1 MDVIVEG
8 SINQDESMAEVINSV
23 VAIKS
28 CQTPILRINDNQSEL
43 QGRLLFSAGGFI
55 LGAKINATGES
66 GYSAVRKLLLVSDG
80 NYAILDPVRKPTAE
94 LNQGLWLAT
103 AKLVPMLPNL
113 PEAPKTLV
121 DPHPERITESA
132 ARPKTGQ
139 LDLAPHMS
147 AVNAP
152 KDQPLVD
159 PSIPTT
165 VEKEDRQTVGSKQ
178 ASRKYNEGRWR
189 TIKFMIQVFGSLLVT
204 VLIMQNSDYMYTAVY
219 KGFKAFGVDI
229 DASRALTGPLSSF
242 VDKARADREAK
253 AKKAEQEAARKKAR
267 K

>member
-8 SINQDESMAEVINSV
+8 SINQDESMADVITSV
-23 VAIKS
+23 VGIKS

-55 LGAKINATGES
+55 LGAKINATGET

-80 NYAILDPVRKPTAE
+80 NYAILDPVRKPTTE

-113 PEAPKTLV
+113 PEAPKSLV
-121 DPHPERITESA
+121 DAHPERITESA

-139 LDLAPHMS
+139 LDLAPVMS

-159 PSIPTT
+159 PSIPLS
-165 VEKEDRQTVGSKQ
+165 VDKDERQTVGSKQ
-178 ASRKYNEGRWR
+178 PSRKYNEGRWR
-189 TIKFMIQVFGSLLVT
+189 TIKFMIQVCGSLLIT

-219 KGFKAFGVDI
+219 KGFKAIGIDI
-229 DASRALTGPLSSF
+229 DASRALTGPLSSI
-242 VDKARADREAK
+242 VNSAK
-253 AKKAEQEAARKKAR
+253 ANKDAQHKAQQDAAKKKSRKP
-267 K
+267 